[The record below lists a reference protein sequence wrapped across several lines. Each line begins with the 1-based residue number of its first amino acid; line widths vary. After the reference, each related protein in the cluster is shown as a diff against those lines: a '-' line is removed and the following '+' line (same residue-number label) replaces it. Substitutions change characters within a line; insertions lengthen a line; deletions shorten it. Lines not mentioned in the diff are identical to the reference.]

1 MTKSELFNKYLI
13 APEATHTSTETIIH
27 HDKYHLVDLDTLN
40 VIIIG
45 TELNCL
51 EKLLSIAP
59 SSIFL
64 KKIIKNLKTH

>member
-13 APEATHTSTETIIH
+13 APEATYTSTEIVIH
-27 HDKYHLVDLDTLN
+27 HDKHHLVDLDTLN
-40 VIIIG
+40 VITIG
-45 TELNCL
+45 TELDCL
-51 EKLLSIAP
+51 EKLLSIVP